1 MSMGVNQDSSGSSSK
16 ILQPELP
23 GKNVF
28 RLVVVE
34 HLSWN
39 TYDETEK
46 CFKPCDEKNKPIAD
60 REFKV
65 KMPNGSIISMKTDA
79 NGVIK
84 IECDGQTA
92 DTANFEVIFEP
103 EEANLNNKY
112 DLYYNKSAP
121 VIKKL

>member
-1 MSMGVNQDSSGSSSK
+1 MGVNQDSEASASK
-16 ILQPELP
+16 TMQPVLP

-34 HLSWN
+34 HLSWDS
-39 TYDETEK
+39 YDEKEK

-65 KMPNGSIISMKTDA
+65 KMPNGNIVPMKTDA

-84 IECDGQTA
+84 IQCDEATA
-92 DTANFEVIFEP
+92 KTANFEVTFEP
-103 EEANLNNKY
+103 EEAKLNNKY